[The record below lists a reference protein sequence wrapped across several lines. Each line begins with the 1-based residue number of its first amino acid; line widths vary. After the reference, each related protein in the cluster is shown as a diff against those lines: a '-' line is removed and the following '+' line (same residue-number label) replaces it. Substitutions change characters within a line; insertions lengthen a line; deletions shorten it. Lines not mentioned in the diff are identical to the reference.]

1 MQTMGALP
9 TAPTPDSDLF
19 STEVLAKYFTAR
31 EHEVYFRSLECMD
44 DGRNFY
50 PQLVGALTELLAFFD
65 AAASLELLDSV
76 IFRSRKKL
84 ENVSQGLRI
93 LDYLRK
99 ANPRGVELLG
109 LNPPVTFESLRAAYK
124 RAAKRYHPDLGGS
137 TEDMKLVNIAF
148 TEFHEVVGQWKD
160 APATERAANTPF
172 DSINGCWD
180 IEIRCAADYLISL
193 GVLLVRIHTDSWAV
207 DSAYSM
213 LELLRERGLLASWPP
228 CALVARPGERT
239 AASNSHE
246 VDSDGPAERRPRF
259 EQETE
264 FVLGFPHLLIR
275 LTKRLHTAGLHKEA
289 KLVREYAS
297 SWIVR
302 AIEADHFPE
311 GWRSS
316 SKVLRDALE
325 EAEAILD
332 GDAELRVVIMHPCQ
346 AENLYRLEVIGEK
359 RYREVQARFQKRRS
373 GDESLNL
380 DLARFRERGG
390 FILLPYDVP
399 FHCVARRNSLVP
411 VPTYYFYRIDHLS
424 DDQRAEYFY
433 AFGPSGS
440 CDYIRQYLYTRMSS
454 YLCSLVHDFSAEE
467 AEVIEREC
475 ELLRK
480 LFPQNAPLLDAV
492 LAVSRHLR
500 QLDSATRK
508 EKLSLLQRLD
518 TRERP
523 QPGVIVI
530 SLFGEGAGDTHIRI
544 TPSQRYCSVVM
555 ASLAR
560 LQMALQTG
568 STQTAEEQ
576 GKEKN
581 DWSRDVQLIRQLHDN
596 DIATRA
602 RDTFWNHRDE
612 PGKVA
617 DALKPH
623 IEQLL
628 DAGSWIAPQNV
639 GELQLGYW
647 IDGISAALVR
657 LKKWSEA
664 RDWLELFLG
673 LDAHYQDRLAE
684 SEREKMLKRLARCKE
699 QLAK

>member
-1 MQTMGALP
+1 VQTMGALP

-346 AENLYRLEVIGEK
+346 AENLYRLKVIDER
-359 RYREVQARFQKRRS
+359 RYRDAQARFQKR
-373 GDESLNL
+373 DAKNESIELG
-380 DLARFRERGG
+380 LAWFRERGG
-390 FILLPYDVP
+390 FILLSYDVP
-399 FHCVARRNSLVP
+399 FRCEPETKSLVP
-411 VPTYYFYRIDHLS
+411 IPDYFWKRINHLS
-424 DDQRAEYFY
+424 DEQRAVYFR
-433 AFGPSGS
+433 AFGPSGTR
-440 CDYIRQYLYTRMSS
+440 DEMKQYLYTRASS
-454 YLCSLVHDFSAEE
+454 YLCSLIHTFSDEE
-467 AEVIEREC
+467 AGKIERDC
-475 ELLRK
+475 EFLKR
-480 LFPQNAPLLDAV
+480 LFRERAYWFDVALG
-492 LAVSRHLR
+492 VSRYIR
-500 QLDSATRK
+500 QLDPASRK
-508 EKLSLLQRLD
+508 EKLALLQKLD
-518 TRERP
+518 TSEKP
-523 QPGVIVI
+523 TIGVIVI
-530 SLFGEGAGDTHIRI
+530 NLSGTSSGDTHIRI
-544 TPSQRYCSVVM
+544 APTENYLSVVM
-555 ASLAR
+555 ASPDR
-560 LQMALQTG
+560 LRMALRSGT
-568 STQTAEEQ
+568 TQTAEEIR
-576 GKEKN
+576 KEWEDRGHDIN
-581 DWSRDVQLIRQLHDN
+581 LIRDLRGN
-596 DIATRA
+596 SITARA
-602 RDTFWNHRDE
+602 WSCNRDE
-612 PGKVA
+612 PEKVVEA
-617 DALKPH
+617 FKPH

-628 DAGSWIAPQNV
+628 EAGNRMAPQNT
-639 GELQLGYW
+639 GMLEIGHW
-647 IDGISAALVR
+647 IDGISAALVK
-657 LKKWSEA
+657 LKKWEEA
-664 RDWLELFLG
+664 RHWLELFFS
-673 LDAHYQDRLAE
+673 LDPHYENRFGCE
-684 SEREKMLKRLARCKE
+684 NEKMLKRLARCKAE
-699 QLAK
+699 LAK